1 MNESINILRIVFR
14 SGRVVEE
21 RGPEELISLL
31 FARDEDDLIDH
42 IVAIDMAT
50 GDVNIYCDE
59 DDQRFNDV
67 EVLYSNDVITD
78 GRRGM

>member
-1 MNESINILRIVFR
+1 MIESINILRIVFR

-21 RGPEELISLL
+21 RGTEELITLL

-50 GDVNIYCDE
+50 SEVNIYCDE
-59 DDQRFNDV
+59 GDQRFDDC
-67 EVLYSNDVITD
+67 EVLFSNDVIEQ
-78 GRRGM
+78 GR